1 MALRAVLFDYGMVL
15 SVQPPAEA
23 HAALLRL
30 SGLSEEKLDS
40 LYWANRPA
48 YDLGTLTGEGFWRK
62 LAQDAAISL
71 PPSTIDELVAWD
83 CRMWMDENSAMIAW
97 QLALKKRGLLTG
109 ILSNMGDA
117 VLAAMK
123 RKFDWL
129 DRFDLLVW
137 SYQLHLAK
145 PDPAIFR
152 YALGK
157 LNVAPAETLF
167 IDDRTDNVD
176 AARALGIQSLVFS
189 GIEQLRADLVAH
201 DLSKEL
207 PLP

>member
-1 MALRAVLFDYGMVL
+1 
-15 SVQPPAEA
+15 
-23 HAALLRL
+23 
-30 SGLSEEKLDS
+30 
-40 LYWANRPA
+40 
-48 YDLGTLTGEGFWRK
+48 
-62 LAQDAAISL
+62 
-71 PPSTIDELVAWD
+71 
-83 CRMWMDENSAMIAW
+83 MDENSAMIAW